1 MQSEAHSMGSANSAQ
16 WTTIEVSG
24 EIFSPRTDISL
35 APISETEIVI
45 LGGSTRG
52 KEGDGYKFD
61 VNSKEMSKIIDNG
74 TKNYNV
80 FNQCM

>member
-1 MQSEAHSMGSANSAQ
+1 MGSANSAQ